1 MKKIKNKAILFF
13 ENQFGSWNR
22 YPHFLCKN
30 LDNYDV
36 YFVYNVGEKNEEP
49 SLFRKTYRYTGDI
62 SIIVQDLKNYVTV
75 AVITMSFRPI
85 DLIFTTHLSQ
95 KITNIVL
102 INVQHGIYSDK
113 LDRSSLFSFF
123 LNTLSRIW
131 SYIKTLFKARL
142 FSPIKNMKILI
153 EIFNVYVL
161 NKKKLA
167 KSKIVN
173 QFKQTDYAL
182 VFNLEWEQFFKD
194 NFLSASSSTKFFYV
208 PPRDLELLNNSK
220 VDHKSVLFIAQS
232 LVEDGRYSEKTYNEE
247 LNKILKHVPPHLN
260 IIVKRHPRSNDSLY
274 KNLCR
279 EVVLSNELIITDFI
293 IGGYSS
299 LLQTLQCV
307 GSNIFLW
314 KYKKHHNPK
323 NFETFSTLYGRED
336 ELKEF
341 FSLEKPVLNHR
352 NSYNPSKKYAE
363 KIETILNLI

>member
-1 MKKIKNKAILFF
+1 MNNKAVLFF
-13 ENQFGSWNR
+13 ENQFGSWDR
-22 YPHFLCKN
+22 YPHFLTKN

-36 YFVYNVGEKNEEP
+36 FFAYNVGEKNEEP

-62 SIIVQDLKNYVTV
+62 STIVQDLKNYATV

-95 KITNIVL
+95 KNSNIVF

-113 LDRSSLFSFF
+113 LERSSLFSFF
-123 LNTLSRIW
+123 LNTFYRLW
-131 SYIKTLFKARL
+131 AYIKTLFKARL

-161 NKKKLA
+161 NKKKLT
-167 KSKIVN
+167 KSKIVKH
-173 QFKQTDYAL
+173 FKQADYAL
-182 VFNLEWEQFFKD
+182 VFNLEWEQFFRE

-208 PPRDLELLNNSK
+208 PPRDLELLINSK
-220 VDHKSVLFIAQS
+220 IDHNSVLFIAQS
-232 LVEDGRYSEKTYNEE
+232 LVEDGRYLEKTYKEE
-247 LNKILKHVPPHLN
+247 LNKILKAIPPEYN

-279 EVVLSNELIITDFI
+279 EVVLSNELIITDFV

-299 LLQTLQCV
+299 LLQILQHV
-307 GSNIFLW
+307 GSNVFLW
-314 KYKKHHNPK
+314 KYKNHHNPK
-323 NFETFSTLYGRED
+323 IFETFSTIHGRED
-336 ELKEF
+336 KLKEF
-341 FSLEKPVLNHR
+341 FNLEKPKLIKH

-363 KIETILNLI
+363 KIETILN

>member
-1 MKKIKNKAILFF
+1 MTTKKNKAIIFF

-22 YPHFLCKN
+22 YPYFLSKN
-30 LDNYDV
+30 LENYDV
-36 YFVYNVGEKNEEP
+36 YFVYSVGEKNEEP
-49 SLFRKTYRYTGDI
+49 SLFRKTYRYIGDI
-62 SIIVQDLKNYVTV
+62 STISKDLKNYSII

-95 KITNIVL
+95 KNSNLVL

-113 LDRSSLFSFF
+113 LERTSLLSFF
-123 LNTLSRIW
+123 LNTFSRIW
-131 SYIKTLFKARL
+131 SYITTLFKARL
-142 FSPIKNMKILI
+142 FSRIKNLKVLT
-153 EIFNVYVL
+153 EFFSVYVL

-167 KSKIVN
+167 KSNVVRY
-173 QFKQTDYAL
+173 FKQADYAL
-182 VFNLEWEQFFKD
+182 VFNLEWEQFFKE
-194 NFLSASSSTKFFYV
+194 NFLSESSSTKFFHV

-220 VDHKSVLFIAQS
+220 IDHNSVLFIAQS
-232 LVEDGRYSEKTYNEE
+232 LVEDGRYSEKTYKEE
-247 LNKILKHVPPHLN
+247 LNKILKEVPLHFN

-279 EVVLSNELIITDFI
+279 EVVLSNELIITDFV

-307 GSNIFLW
+307 GSNVFLW

-323 NFETFSTLYGRED
+323 NFETFSTLFGRED

-341 FSLEKPVLNHR
+341 FSLEKPALNQR
-352 NSYNPSKKYAE
+352 NNYNPSKKYAE
-363 KIETILNLI
+363 KIEKILN